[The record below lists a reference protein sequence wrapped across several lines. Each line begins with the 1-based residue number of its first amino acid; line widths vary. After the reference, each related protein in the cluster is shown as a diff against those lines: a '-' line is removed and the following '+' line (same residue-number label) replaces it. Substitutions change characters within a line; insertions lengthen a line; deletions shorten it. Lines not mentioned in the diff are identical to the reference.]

1 MIKKWA
7 VTLTIPVFASIM
19 ISGAFSAEASKPQ
32 GSTAD
37 QRIVQSAVSAV
48 REILS
53 RDLSTVLTVVEK
65 EGDDK
70 RFLTS
75 DLYTIFMKNARD
87 FNADL
92 YTGTQD
98 TSGFQVKSVEGSKRS
113 PSEITVTALFDVV
126 DSSPPVHPQIAYD
139 MKLVAGRWKIGDIRY
154 MSDGGRSITN
164 ILKSKK

>member
-1 MIKKWA
+1 MIMEW
-7 VTLTIPVFASIM
+7 VVIFTITVFASIM
-19 ISGAFSAEASKPQ
+19 ISFAYSAEASKPQ

-48 REILS
+48 GEILS

-87 FNADL
+87 FDADL

-98 TSGFQVKSVEGSKRS
+98 TTGFQVKSVEGSKRS
-113 PSEITVTALFDVV
+113 PSEITVTALFDVIG
-126 DSSPPVHPQIAYD
+126 SSPPAHLQI
-139 MKLVAGRWKIGDIRY
+139 R
-154 MSDGGRSITN
+154 RSPTI
-164 ILKSKK
+164 